1 MTWPVL
7 TALGMF
13 HAVLVAAYGIR
24 TWADVRHR
32 QCECAENVARIE
44 NAATEPKK
52 IGF

>member
-1 MTWPVL
+1 MTWPGIF
-7 TALGMF
+7 LGIF
-13 HAVLVAAYGIR
+13 LASIVAAYGIR

-44 NAATEPKK
+44 NAGTEPKK